1 MSKKVTLKQMRYFV
15 SAAQTGRFSMAAL
28 QEHVSQS
35 AITSAVLD
43 LEQQL
48 GVSLFDRL
56 QHGVALTEAGHIF
69 YRHSVFILDSVAE
82 AMSMPVSEAIVGAE
96 GKITVA
102 ASYTMLG
109 YFLPELIARFKRANP
124 NVFIDLLDLSLQEME
139 HALAREE
146 IDMAIGSISN
156 LPDREPYHTQ
166 ILVRSNRRLWVSP
179 THPLGNR
186 DSVTLADVAA
196 YPYLMVTIDDAV
208 EFTNKFWENSQLTPN
223 YVLQTSSLESVR
235 GFVGQ
240 GLGVTILSDM
250 VYRPWSLDGKKIN
263 AIKISDGVP
272 DLEGGVFW
280 LKARPLSKVADTFN
294 RFLMYA
300 STQSKGV

>member
-1 MSKKVTLKQMRYFV
+1 MSKKVTLKQIRYFV
-15 SAAQTGRFSMAAL
+15 SAAQTGRFSQAAL

-56 QHGVALTEAGHIF
+56 QHGVALTEAGRLF
-69 YRHSVFILDSVAE
+69 YRHAVFILDSVAE
-82 AMSMPVSEAIVGAE
+82 AMSMPLSEAILGSE
-96 GKITVA
+96 GKIVVA

-124 NVFIDLLDLSLQEME
+124 NVTIDLLDLSLVEME
-139 HALAREE
+139 EALAKGT

-156 LPDREPYHTQ
+156 LPSRKPYHTQ
-166 ILVRSNRRLWVSP
+166 VLMRSPRRLWVSP

-186 DSVTLADVAA
+186 DSVSLEEVANC
-196 YPYLMVTIDDAV
+196 PYLILTIDGAV
-208 EFTNKFWENSQLTPN
+208 EFTNKFWENIPTKPD

-263 AIKISDGVP
+263 AVRIEDGVP
-272 DLEGGVFW
+272 DLEGGIFW
-280 LKARPLSKVADTFN
+280 LKTRPLTKVADTFQ
-294 RFLMYA
+294 RFLIYA
-300 STQSKGV
+300 STS

>member
-15 SAAQTGRFSMAAL
+15 SAAQTGRFSQAAL

-48 GVSLFDRL
+48 GVSLFERL
-56 QHGVALTEAGHIF
+56 QHGVALTEAGRMF
-69 YRHSVFILDSVAE
+69 YRHAVFILDSVAE
-82 AMSMPVSEAIVGAE
+82 AMSMPMSEAIVGAE
-96 GKITVA
+96 GAITVA

-124 NVFIDLLDLSLQEME
+124 NVTIDLLDLSLPEME
-139 HALAREE
+139 CALETGE

-156 LPDREPYHTQ
+156 LPSKAPYHTQ
-166 ILVRSNRRLWVSP
+166 VLMRSSRRLWVSP

-186 DSVTLADVAA
+186 DSVSLEEIARCS
-196 YPYLMVTIDDAV
+196 YLMLTIDGAM
-208 EFTNKFWENSQLTPN
+208 EFTNKFWENTQRKPN

-263 AIKISDGVP
+263 AVRVEEGVP
-272 DLEGGVFW
+272 DLEGGIFW
-280 LKARPLSKVADTFN
+280 LKDRPLSKVADTFN
-294 RFLMYA
+294 RFLIYA
-300 STQSKGV
+300 STS